1 MFSYKQEIG
10 ITFESKSQRTV
21 LDQRKEEWLE
31 ELVVKKKKKK
41 KPTTTITK
49 KPTHMHK
56 EHYRIMLFLPLDSQI
71 EIFFLIYVQ

>member
-21 LDQRKEEWLE
+21 LDQRQEEWLE

-41 KPTTTITK
+41 KK
-49 KPTHMHK
+49 N
-56 EHYRIMLFLPLDSQI
+56 Q
-71 EIFFLIYVQ
+71 QQQ